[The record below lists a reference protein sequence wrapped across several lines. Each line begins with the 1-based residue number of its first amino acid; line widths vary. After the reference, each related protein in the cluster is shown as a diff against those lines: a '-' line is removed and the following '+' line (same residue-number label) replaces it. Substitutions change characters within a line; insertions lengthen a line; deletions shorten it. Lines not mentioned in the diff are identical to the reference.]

1 VDCLERGLTV
11 GTITGG
17 IIAFIAGLGL
27 AGATVVGVVQTQQSA
42 GEKPITTS
50 NVSYGSNG

>member
-1 VDCLERGLTV
+1 M

-17 IIAFIAGLGL
+17 LIAFIAGLGL

-42 GEKPITTS
+42 GEKPVSTTS
-50 NVSYGSNG
+50 VSYGSNG